1 MKRIVVLFLISLLLP
16 IASTSQ
22 TISKDSV
29 LILNSEQIKL
39 TNLIF
44 AEHEKLTEENGFLR
58 KKIEIL
64 NEYNKN
70 YEHMDSIQQNVIKT
84 QNANIEKLNKSIRYK
99 NMLITSIGTG
109 LLLSLIVLFIK

>member
-1 MKRIVVLFLISLLLP
+1 MKKIVVLFLISLLLP
-16 IASTSQ
+16 IASISQ

-29 LILNSEQIKL
+29 LVLNSEQIKL

-44 AEHEKLTEENGFLR
+44 AEHEKLTEENKFLY
-58 KKIEIL
+58 KKIDML

-70 YEHMDSIQQNVIKT
+70 YEHIDSIQKNVIAT
-84 QNANIEKLNKSIRYK
+84 QEANIEKLNKSIKYK
-99 NMLITSIGTG
+99 NMLITSIGSG